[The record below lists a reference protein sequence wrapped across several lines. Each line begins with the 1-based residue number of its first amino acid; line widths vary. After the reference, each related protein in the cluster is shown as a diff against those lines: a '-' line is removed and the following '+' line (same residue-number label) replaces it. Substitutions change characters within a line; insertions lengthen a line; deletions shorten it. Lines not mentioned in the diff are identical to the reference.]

1 MTNKNRWLRH
11 AAAHSE
17 NNHVAGAFPGRRCK
31 ARAQAV
37 DDEEHAVG
45 LRCILT
51 LVKEAPLSDCE
62 VRIGNQISI
71 WLSQEAWVGVWWK

>member
-1 MTNKNRWLRH
+1 M
-11 AAAHSE
+11 
-17 NNHVAGAFPGRRCK
+17 

-51 LVKEAPLSDCE
+51 LVKEAPPSDCE
-62 VRIGNQISI
+62 VRIENQISI